1 MIKKENHVRIIF
13 HIDMNAY
20 FCSVACILY
29 PSLRGEAFAIG
40 RENTYKGVISTASY
54 EARALGID
62 AAMPISE
69 AYKIKPDLK
78 VISIDYRYYQDYHNK
93 FVNIIKEYSNLIE
106 VASIDELYADMTDIS
121 KSKHPIVLAKEI
133 QLRLLKELGLSCSIG
148 IAPTLFLAKMASDI
162 KKPLGI
168 TVIRKKDVKDI
179 LYPLSVKEIFG
190 IGKKTYPK
198 LINGGINTIAE
209 FMMPENKDKIISI
222 IGDNS
227 YNYVIN
233 HILGNSS
240 NIIDPNRYSD
250 SSSISTSQ
258 TYDVFLSSLS
268 EILYE
273 MRRMTRELCS
283 KMKSKDYYTK
293 TVNITLRDDNF
304 HTITR
309 QDTLEEYSNDFQ
321 NLYEV
326 ITNLVE
332 DNYSFEKR
340 YRLVGVGF
348 SNILHESELPIEYN
362 LFTINDKDVKAEN
375 INNIISMFQQK
386 YGKNIIYRK
395 KDKND

>member
-54 EARALGID
+54 EARALGIH

-209 FMMPENKDKIISI
+209 FMMPENKDRIISI

-309 QDTLEEYSNDFQ
+309 QDTLDEYSNDFQ
-321 NLYEV
+321 SLYEV

>member
-54 EARALGID
+54 EARALGIH

-209 FMMPENKDKIISI
+209 FMMPENKDRIISI

-227 YNYVIN
+227 YNYVIT

-309 QDTLEEYSNDFQ
+309 QDTLDEYSNDFQ
-321 NLYEV
+321 SLYEV

>member
-54 EARALGID
+54 EARALGIH

-78 VISIDYRYYQDYHNK
+78 VISIDYKYYQDYHNK

-227 YNYVIN
+227 YNYVIT

-250 SSSISTSQ
+250 SSSISISQ

-309 QDTLEEYSNDFQ
+309 QDTLDEYSNDFQ
-321 NLYEV
+321 SLYEV
-326 ITNLVE
+326 ISNLVE

>member
-54 EARALGID
+54 EARALGIH

-78 VISIDYRYYQDYHNK
+78 VISIDYKYYQDYHNK

-209 FMMPENKDKIISI
+209 FMMPENKDRIISI

-309 QDTLEEYSNDFQ
+309 QDTLDEYSNDFQ
-321 NLYEV
+321 SLYEV
-326 ITNLVE
+326 ISNLVE

>member
-54 EARALGID
+54 EARALGIH

-78 VISIDYRYYQDYHNK
+78 VISIDYKYYQDYHNK

-227 YNYVIN
+227 YNYVIT

-309 QDTLEEYSNDFQ
+309 QDTLDEYSNDFQ
-321 NLYEV
+321 SLYEV
-326 ITNLVE
+326 ISNLVE

>member
-54 EARALGID
+54 EARALGIH

-227 YNYVIN
+227 YNYVIT

-283 KMKSKDYYTK
+283 KMKSNDYYTK

-309 QDTLEEYSNDFQ
+309 QDTLDEYSNDFQ
-321 NLYEV
+321 SLYEV

>member
-54 EARALGID
+54 EARALGIH

-209 FMMPENKDKIISI
+209 FMMPENKDRIISI

-227 YNYVIN
+227 YNYVIT

>member
-54 EARALGID
+54 EARALGIH

-148 IAPTLFLAKMASDI
+148 IAPTLLLAKMASDI

-227 YNYVIN
+227 YNYVIT

-309 QDTLEEYSNDFQ
+309 QDTLDEYSNDFQ
-321 NLYEV
+321 SLYEV

-348 SNILHESELPIEYN
+348 SNI
-362 LFTINDKDVKAEN
+362 
-375 INNIISMFQQK
+375 
-386 YGKNIIYRK
+386 
-395 KDKND
+395 

>member
-54 EARALGID
+54 EARALGIH

-78 VISIDYRYYQDYHNK
+78 VISIDYKYYQDYHNK

-209 FMMPENKDKIISI
+209 FMMPENKDRII
-222 IGDNS
+222 
-227 YNYVIN
+227 
-233 HILGNSS
+233 
-240 NIIDPNRYSD
+240 
-250 SSSISTSQ
+250 
-258 TYDVFLSSLS
+258 
-268 EILYE
+268 
-273 MRRMTRELCS
+273 
-283 KMKSKDYYTK
+283 
-293 TVNITLRDDNF
+293 
-304 HTITR
+304 
-309 QDTLEEYSNDFQ
+309 
-321 NLYEV
+321 
-326 ITNLVE
+326 
-332 DNYSFEKR
+332 
-340 YRLVGVGF
+340 
-348 SNILHESELPIEYN
+348 
-362 LFTINDKDVKAEN
+362 
-375 INNIISMFQQK
+375 
-386 YGKNIIYRK
+386 
-395 KDKND
+395 

>member
-54 EARALGID
+54 EARALGIH

-198 LINGGINTIAE
+198 LINSGINTIAE

-227 YNYVIN
+227 YNYVIT

-309 QDTLEEYSNDFQ
+309 QDTLDEYSNDFQ
-321 NLYEV
+321 SLYEV
-326 ITNLVE
+326 ISNLVE

>member
-54 EARALGID
+54 EARALGIH

-78 VISIDYRYYQDYHNK
+78 VISIDYKYYQDYHNK

-198 LINGGINTIAE
+198 LINSGINTIAE

-227 YNYVIN
+227 YNYVIT
-233 HILGNSS
+233 HILGNSA

-309 QDTLEEYSNDFQ
+309 QDTLDEYSNDFQ
-321 NLYEV
+321 SLYEV

>member
-54 EARALGID
+54 EARALGIH

-227 YNYVIN
+227 YNYVIT

-321 NLYEV
+321 SLYEV

>member
-54 EARALGID
+54 EARALGIH

-227 YNYVIN
+227 YNYVIT

>member
-54 EARALGID
+54 EARALGIH

>member
-54 EARALGID
+54 EARALGIH

-198 LINGGINTIAE
+198 LINSGINTIAE

-309 QDTLEEYSNDFQ
+309 QDTLDEYSNDFQ
-321 NLYEV
+321 SLYEV

>member
-54 EARALGID
+54 EARALGIH

-198 LINGGINTIAE
+198 LINSGINTIAE

-227 YNYVIN
+227 YNYVIT

>member
-54 EARALGID
+54 EARALGIH

-198 LINGGINTIAE
+198 LINSGINTIAE

-227 YNYVIN
+227 YNYVIT

-309 QDTLEEYSNDFQ
+309 QDTLDEYSNDFQ
-321 NLYEV
+321 SLYEV

>member
-54 EARALGID
+54 EARALGIH

-227 YNYVIN
+227 YNYVIT

-309 QDTLEEYSNDFQ
+309 QDTLDEYSNDFQ
-321 NLYEV
+321 SLYEV

>member
-54 EARALGID
+54 EARALGIH

-227 YNYVIN
+227 YNYVIT

-309 QDTLEEYSNDFQ
+309 QDTLDEYSNDFQ
-321 NLYEV
+321 SLYEV
-326 ITNLVE
+326 ISNLVE

>member
-54 EARALGID
+54 EARALGIH

-227 YNYVIN
+227 YNYVIT

-293 TVNITLRDDNF
+293 TVNITVRDDNF

-309 QDTLEEYSNDFQ
+309 QDTLDEYSNDFQ
-321 NLYEV
+321 SLYEV
-326 ITNLVE
+326 ISNLVE

>member
-54 EARALGID
+54 EARALGIH

-309 QDTLEEYSNDFQ
+309 QDTLDEYSNDFQ
-321 NLYEV
+321 SLYEV

>member
-54 EARALGID
+54 EARALGIH

-227 YNYVIN
+227 YNYVIT
-233 HILGNSS
+233 HILGNLS